1 MSYTNELEDA
11 FAELDEFSRE
21 TEALYGTEIRSIEGD
36 ARALN
41 HVNPGEY
48 WRNNRQ
54 IVTPVGEDVVQ
65 AYLKKK
71 DNQPSAFPKL
81 VKLIFAALI
90 AFYVTVH
97 GIGNIVRTAQENIQD
112 IQNSLTAKLEDTAA
126 EQVTQENNSI
136 ADTIDTGVA
145 ATEAAE
151 TTTEE
156 PKYEPD
162 VTYYTEDGQ
171 YAFVV
176 DNTFE
181 GYDFIEVIRLTEYL
195 GDATEATVPEEIDGY
210 PVRAVARSTFSEND
224 FIEKVVIEAKLD
236 SIGGIFRDD
245 AALRELVLP
254 SSVKHIG
261 YLDFY
266 NTPSLASLTVSSDCD
281 VNPQC
286 AGYDVNLTINY
297 VD

>member
-1 MSYTNELEDA
+1 MDNRNIYGIPEGSIRNVKHVQPDKYWESDYQMSQPA
-11 FAELDEFSRE
+11 
-21 TEALYGTEIRSIEGD
+21 TEEQIKAYLD
-36 ARALN
+36 ARN
-41 HVNPGEY
+41 
-48 WRNNRQ
+48 
-54 IVTPVGEDVVQ
+54 D
-65 AYLKKK
+65 K
-71 DNQPSAFPKL
+71 PSTFPKL
-81 VKLIFAALI
+81 VWLTFAALI
-90 AFYVTVH
+90 ALYVTVH
-97 GIGNIVRTAQENIQD
+97 GVCNIFRTAQDNIQD

-126 EQVTQENNSI
+126 DQATQGNNSI
-136 ADTIDTGVA
+136 ADTIDTGVT

-156 PKYEPD
+156 PKYEHD

-176 DNTFE
+176 ENTFE
-181 GYDFIEVIRLTEYL
+181 GNDFIEVIRLTEYL

-210 PVRAVARSTFSEND
+210 PVRSVARSTFSEND
-224 FIEKVVIEAKLD
+224 TIEKVIIEAKLD

>member
-1 MSYTNELEDA
+1 MDNRNIYGIPEGSIRNVKHIQPDKYWENDCQMSQPA
-11 FAELDEFSRE
+11 
-21 TEALYGTEIRSIEGD
+21 TEE
-36 ARALN
+36 
-41 HVNPGEY
+41 
-48 WRNNRQ
+48 Q
-54 IVTPVGEDVVQ
+54 IK
-65 AYLKKK
+65 AYLDAQNDK
-71 DNQPSAFPKL
+71 SSVFPKL
-81 VKLIFAALI
+81 VWLTFAALI
-90 AFYVTVH
+90 ALYVTVH
-97 GIGNIVRTAQENIQD
+97 GVCNIFRTAQDNIQD
-112 IQNSLTAKLEDTAA
+112 FRNSLTAKLEDTTS

-136 ADTIDTGVA
+136 ADTIDTGVTA
-145 ATEAAE
+145 IEAAE
-151 TTTEE
+151 ATTEE

-176 DNTFE
+176 ENTFE

-210 PVRAVARSTFSEND
+210 PVRAVDRSTFSEND
-224 FIEKVVIEAKLD
+224 SIEKVIIEAKLD
-236 SIGGIFRDD
+236 SVGGIFRDD
-245 AALRELVLP
+245 AALKEVVVP

-281 VNPQC
+281 VNPNC

>member
-1 MSYTNELEDA
+1 MDNRNIYGIPEGSIRNVKHVQPDKYWESDYQMSQPA
-11 FAELDEFSRE
+11 
-21 TEALYGTEIRSIEGD
+21 TEEQIKAYLD
-36 ARALN
+36 ARN
-41 HVNPGEY
+41 
-48 WRNNRQ
+48 
-54 IVTPVGEDVVQ
+54 D
-65 AYLKKK
+65 K
-71 DNQPSAFPKL
+71 PSTFPKL
-81 VKLIFAALI
+81 VWLTFAALI
-90 AFYVTVH
+90 ALYVTVH
-97 GIGNIVRTAQENIQD
+97 GVCNIFRTAQDNIQD

-126 EQVTQENNSI
+126 DQATQGNNSI
-136 ADTIDTGVA
+136 ADTIDTGVT

-156 PKYEPD
+156 PKYEHD

-176 DNTFE
+176 EYAIVGN
-181 GYDFIEVIRLTEYL
+181 DFIEVIRLTEYL

-210 PVRAVARSTFSEND
+210 PVRSVARSTFSEND
-224 FIEKVVIEAKLD
+224 TIEKVIIEAKLD

>member
-1 MSYTNELEDA
+1 MDNRNIYGIPEGSIRNVKHVQPDKYWESDYQMSQPA
-11 FAELDEFSRE
+11 
-21 TEALYGTEIRSIEGD
+21 TEEQIKAYLD
-36 ARALN
+36 ARN
-41 HVNPGEY
+41 
-48 WRNNRQ
+48 
-54 IVTPVGEDVVQ
+54 D
-65 AYLKKK
+65 K
-71 DNQPSAFPKL
+71 PSTFPKL
-81 VKLIFAALI
+81 VWLTFAALI
-90 AFYVTVH
+90 ALYVTVH
-97 GIGNIVRTAQENIQD
+97 GVCNIFRTAQDNIQD

-126 EQVTQENNSI
+126 DQATQGNNSI
-136 ADTIDTGVA
+136 ADTIDTGVT

-156 PKYEPD
+156 PKYEHD

-176 DNTFE
+176 ESTFE
-181 GYDFIEVIRLTEYL
+181 GNDFIEVIRLTEYL

-210 PVRAVARSTFSEND
+210 PVRSVARSTFSEND
-224 FIEKVVIEAKLD
+224 TIEKVIIEAKLD